1 MNFIFK
7 KIRISDVVNKC
18 SKTIE
23 FSEYDN
29 LITSENNS
37 MGKSVLMK
45 SLYHTLG
52 ADSAF
57 DKNFHE
63 ENVLFSLDFVYGE
76 NKYRILRFK
85 DAFSIIKNNVLIN
98 FINAKCR
105 SDLAYFFKNEFG
117 ISVYLK
123 NRKNTTEIAPP
134 AYLFIPYYLDQDR
147 SWKEEQEPFSKNTM
161 GQYEP
166 ISRNDLYFYHLGIY
180 TSEYGSIKSDIDSLS
195 KEICNQE
202 SELIKLDLEYSKVK
216 KIFDNVLVITDTK
229 ELESIYRS
237 KSNEINTLMHQQNQ
251 LTQRLFELDQ
261 QRTSCLLQIKN
272 NKKLIDKIK
281 QNRDLDSLVV
291 QCPNCKE
298 EFDVHL
304 KNDVVN
310 LYSIVVIE
318 KENES
323 FKLEA
328 EQLEMEIK
336 IIKQGINDLAIQL
349 KSMNDE
355 ANGSRTDY
363 EKYVTRKA
371 LSSLL
376 DKQLLEI
383 GDLTSA
389 IISNKTSLENKKSYL
404 AKLKEKTGNAKTYFC
419 SEYTK
424 YLYSLGINQF
434 RSKDICAFKKL
445 ALSGSQYVRSTLA
458 LYFAFIK
465 TKMKF
470 NPDNFCFPIV
480 IDSPREGEQD
490 ENNSS
495 NILETILSEN
505 IGVSQRIVASV
516 NAQKYISEETLNN
529 VNVIELTGEKGHV
542 MSKEEYLNDE
552 NDIQVCMS
560 YFKRIAYENYF

>member
-1 MNFIFK
+1 MDFIFK

-45 SLYHTLG
+45 SLYHSLG

-63 ENVLFSLDFVYGE
+63 DNILFSLDFVYGE
-76 NKYRILRFK
+76 NEYRILRFK
-85 DAFSIIKNNVLIN
+85 DAFSVIKNNMLIN

-105 SDLAYFFKNEFG
+105 PDLSLFFKNEFG

-123 NRKNTTEIAPP
+123 NRKNTIEIAPP

-161 GQYEP
+161 WQYEP

-180 TSEYGSIKSDIDSLS
+180 TSEYGCIKSDIGSLS
-195 KEICNQE
+195 KEIGNQE
-202 SELIKLDLEYSKVK
+202 SELTKFDLEYSKVK
-216 KIFDNVLVITDTK
+216 KIFDNELIITDTK

-237 KSNEINTLMHQQNQ
+237 KSNEINALMHKQNQ
-251 LTQRLFELDQ
+251 LTQQLFELDQ
-261 QRTSCLLQIKN
+261 QRTSCLLQIKS
-272 NKKLIDKIK
+272 NKKVIDKIK
-281 QNRDLDSLVV
+281 QNRNPNSLVV
-291 QCPNCKE
+291 QCPNCNE
-298 EFDVHL
+298 EFDVQL

-323 FKLEA
+323 LKLET
-328 EQLEMEIK
+328 EQLEVEIQK
-336 IIKQGINDLAIQL
+336 IKQGINDLAIQL
-349 KSMNDE
+349 KSANDE
-355 ANGSRTDY
+355 ANSSRTDY

-383 GDLTSA
+383 GDLTSK
-389 IISNKTSLENKKSYL
+389 ISSNKAILENKKSYL
-404 AKLKEKTGNAKTYFC
+404 AKLKEKTDNAKTFFC

-424 YLYSLGINQF
+424 YLHSLGINQF
-434 RSKDICAFKKL
+434 SSNDICAFKKL

-505 IGVSQRIVASV
+505 IGTSQRIVASV
-516 NAQKYISEETLNN
+516 NAQKYISKETLNN
-529 VNVIELTGEKGHV
+529 VNVIELTGEQGHI
-542 MSKEEYLNDE
+542 MSREEYLNDE
-552 NDIQVCMS
+552 NDIQICLS
-560 YFKRIAYENYF
+560 YFKRIS

>member
-7 KIRISDVVNKC
+7 KIRISDVENKC
-18 SKTIE
+18 SKAIE
-23 FSEYDN
+23 FSECDN

-57 DKNFHE
+57 DKNFYE
-63 ENVLFSLDFVYGE
+63 DNVLFTLDFAYGE
-76 NKYRILRFK
+76 NEYRILRFK
-85 DAFSIIKNNVLIN
+85 DAFSVTKNNMLIN

-105 SDLAYFFKNEFG
+105 PDLSLFFKNEFG
-117 ISVYLK
+117 ISVYLR

-180 TSEYGSIKSDIDSLS
+180 TSEYGNIKSDIDSLR
-195 KEICNQE
+195 KEIDNQE
-202 SELIKLDLEYSKVK
+202 SELTKLDLEYSKVK
-216 KIFDNVLVITDTK
+216 KIFDNELIITDSK

-237 KSNEINTLMHQQNQ
+237 KSNEINDLMHKQNQ
-251 LTQRLFELDQ
+251 LTQQLFELDQ
-261 QRTSCLLQIKN
+261 RRTGCLLQIKS
-272 NKKLIDKIK
+272 NKKIIDKIK
-281 QNRDLDSLVV
+281 QNRNPNSLVV
-291 QCPNCKE
+291 QCPNCNE
-298 EFDVHL
+298 EFDVQL

-318 KENES
+318 KENDS
-323 FKLEA
+323 LKLEA
-328 EQLEMEIK
+328 EQLEAEIQK
-336 IIKQGINDLAIQL
+336 VKQGINDLAIQL
-349 KSMNDE
+349 NSANDE
-355 ANGSRTDY
+355 ANSSRTDY

-383 GDLTSA
+383 GDLTSKIA
-389 IISNKTSLENKKSYL
+389 LNKTILEGKRNYL
-404 AKLKEKTGNAKTYFC
+404 TKIKEKTDNAKTFFC

-424 YLYSLGINQF
+424 YLHSLGINQF
-434 RSKDICAFKKL
+434 DSNDICAFKKL

-470 NPDNFCFPIV
+470 NPEDFCFPLV

-490 ENNSS
+490 ESNSS

-505 IGVSQRIVASV
+505 IGMSQRIVASV

-529 VNVIELTGEKGHV
+529 VNVIELTGEQGHV
-542 MSKEEYLNDE
+542 MSQEEYLNDE
-552 NDIQVCMS
+552 NDIQICLS
-560 YFKRIAYENYF
+560 YFKRIS